1 MMTPRALVLRAPLLS
16 ILAALAL
23 SGCSAEKLYTVPNPT
38 PAQATANR
46 IAIAYGTVEV
56 QDVSLPDYAS
66 SQSIAMRG
74 PDGSVTAAKKLLW
87 ADLPTRAVTLELS
100 RYLRQITGAEVAPSP
115 WPFLDRA
122 QVRVDVRVEQMLA
135 EADGTFRLSGQYF
148 IAPETGARGRS
159 ALFDVVV
166 PIGGDGDATAIAA
179 ARGQAMLQLAEK
191 MARDGLR

>member
-56 QDVSLPDYAS
+56 
-66 SQSIAMRG
+66 
-74 PDGSVTAAKKLLW
+74 
-87 ADLPTRAVTLELS
+87 
-100 RYLRQITGAEVAPSP
+100 
-115 WPFLDRA
+115 
-122 QVRVDVRVEQMLA
+122 
-135 EADGTFRLSGQYF
+135 
-148 IAPETGARGRS
+148 
-159 ALFDVVV
+159 

-179 ARGQAMLQLAEK
+179 ARGQAMLQLAQK